1 VTSYVYRGTVVHARR
16 APVVNVF
23 RYPVA
28 FYLLDLDELG
38 LLDARLRLFG
48 HERRGLVTLRSRD
61 HLGDPRR
68 ALRANVDDLFAA
80 RSIRRPSGR
89 VVLLTNLRV
98 AGYVFNP
105 VSFLYCHD
113 DDGTLRAIV
122 AEVSNTFGEMHAYVL
137 TDERRVADPGG
148 LAYVHPK
155 ELHVSPFLGLDAEYR
170 FRFSP
175 PAERLYA
182 RVDVEDASG
191 RVFSS
196 TLAGTSRE
204 ELTDGAILRALAR
217 HPLASAG
224 VMARI
229 HLQALRLWRRGAP
242 FHRKPPF
249 VAGRGSVPR

>member
-16 APVVNVF
+16 APVENVF
-23 RYPVA
+23 RYGVA

-48 HERRGLVTLRSRD
+48 NERRRLVTLRSGD
-61 HLGDPRR
+61 HLGDPRKP
-68 ALRANVDDLFAA
+68 LRANVDELFAA
-80 RSIRRPSGR
+80 RSIRPPSGR
-89 VVLLTNLRV
+89 VLLLTSLRV

-113 DDGTLRAIV
+113 DDGALRAIV
-122 AEVSNTFGEMHAYVL
+122 AEVSNTFGEMHPYLL

-155 ELHVSPFLGLDAEYR
+155 EFHVSPFMGLDADYR

-175 PAERLYA
+175 PAERLFA
-182 RVDVEDASG
+182 RVDEHDATG
-191 RVFSS
+191 RFFSS
-196 TLAGTSRE
+196 TLAGTERE
-204 ELTDGAILRALAR
+204 PLTDGAILRTLAR

-224 VMARI
+224 VVGRI

-242 FHRKPPF
+242 FHRKPPY
-249 VAGRGSVPR
+249 VPGRGSVPR